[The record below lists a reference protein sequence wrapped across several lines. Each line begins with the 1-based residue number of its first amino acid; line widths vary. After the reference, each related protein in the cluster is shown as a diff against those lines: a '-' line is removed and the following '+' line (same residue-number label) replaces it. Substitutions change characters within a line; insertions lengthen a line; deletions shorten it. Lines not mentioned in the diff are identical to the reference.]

1 MRRISPREAKR
12 LQDRMMKQMGVR
24 LQDVPNVLQVI
35 IKTAEKEIILENPSV
50 TVFEV
55 QGQKIFQLTGQNIA
69 ERAIVM
75 ERKIAIRDEDVQLVA
90 SQTGK
95 PLEEARKAL
104 EETEGDLARAILF
117 LQSKNTQ

>member
-12 LQDRMMKQMGVR
+12 LQDRMMKQMGVH
-24 LQDVPNVLQVI
+24 LQEVPNVQQVI

-50 TVFEV
+50 TVFDV
-55 QGQKIFQLTGQNIA
+55 HGQKIFQLMGQNIA
-69 ERAIVM
+69 EKAIGV

-95 PLEEARKAL
+95 TLEEARKAL
-104 EETEGDLARAILF
+104 EETDGDLARAILF
-117 LQSKNTQ
+117 LQSKNT

>member
-55 QGQKIFQLTGQNIA
+55 QGQKIFQLTGQNIT